1 MSDFGGRNGE
11 EKLMK
16 KKLMKK
22 NWSQMMVTN
31 VLKTELNY
39 HL

>member
-1 MSDFGGRNGE
+1 MSDFGGGNGE
-11 EKLMK
+11 EKMMK
-16 KKLMKK
+16 KKLLKK

-31 VLKTELNY
+31 ELQTELNL